1 MRFLTIS
8 NGNPQINRQVQSKVT
23 ELLFLLRSH

>member
-1 MRFLTIS
+1 MRLLTIS
-8 NGNPQINRQVQSKVT
+8 NEHPQIDRQVQSKVA